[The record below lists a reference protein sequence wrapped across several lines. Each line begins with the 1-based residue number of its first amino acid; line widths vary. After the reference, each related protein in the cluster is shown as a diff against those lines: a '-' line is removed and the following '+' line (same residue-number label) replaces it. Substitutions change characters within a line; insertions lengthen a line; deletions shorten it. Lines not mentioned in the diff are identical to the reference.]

1 MVSTAN
7 RRAPRGGPSAT
18 APEPPRAGHPRLR
31 KAFLVVAAVLSL
43 ALIGGSAV
51 AISGIHYAERQI
63 QSLPTGPC
71 SGENGCLHHV
81 LPCSKDVCNFLILGS
96 DSRTGLTKTE
106 QSQYGN
112 ASQVTGQ
119 RSDTIILV
127 HEDFARNR
135 TIVVSIPRDLYVTI
149 PGHGQGK
156 INSAFDYGPNV
167 TVQTVSRLFGM

>member
-1 MVSTAN
+1 MVLTAN
-7 RRAPRGGPSAT
+7 RRAPRGGPAPT

-31 KAFLVVAAVLSL
+31 ATFLVVAAVLAL

-51 AISGIHYAERQI
+51 AIAGIHYAE
-63 QSLPTGPC
+63 SKVPGLAVGPSC
-71 SGENGCLHHV
+71 AGENGCLSDV
-81 LPCSKDVCNFLILGS
+81 LPCSNQVCNFLILGS
-96 DSRTGLTKTE
+96 DSRTGLSKTE

-112 ASQVTGQ
+112 SSQVTGQ
-119 RSDTIILV
+119 RSDPIILV

-156 INSAFDYGPNV
+156 INSA
-167 TVQTVSRLFGM
+167 